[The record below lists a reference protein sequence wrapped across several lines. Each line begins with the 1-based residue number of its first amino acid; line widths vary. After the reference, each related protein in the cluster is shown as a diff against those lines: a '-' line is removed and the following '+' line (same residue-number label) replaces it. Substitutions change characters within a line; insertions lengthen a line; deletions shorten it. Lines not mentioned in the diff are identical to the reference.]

1 MKGEII
7 MIGHNV
13 KFVVLKIEEQNFEA
27 LNEYKCLVD
36 VVGTFNNMEDAKKC
50 KDAKD
55 ILNTISTEQKD
66 WCHVQFRIQQIFY
79 KSFVQAEKS
88 A

>member
-27 LNEYKCLVD
+27 LNEYKCLVENARTQR
-36 VVGTFNNMEDAKKC
+36 TF
-50 KDAKD
+50 
-55 ILNTISTEQKD
+55 
-66 WCHVQFRIQQIFY
+66 
-79 KSFVQAEKS
+79 
-88 A
+88 